1 MYKHQKHIRQ
11 LLLSVIFL
19 ILLNTGCRN
28 FKNVTIT
35 AENKLPATFAGA
47 TDTTNIAGLPVSSFF
62 TDPNL
67 LRLIDTAVTANPDVL
82 SALQRVEI
90 ANANLRYNRLLLLPS
105 VDAEARVG
113 LDKYGDYT
121 MNGVGN
127 YDTNLSP
134 NINDKQRIPNPTP
147 DYFLGFKSSWE
158 VDLWGKLRNRKKA
171 AFNRFLASQSGY
183 KMVVT
188 SLTAQIATAYYQ
200 LLALDNELKT
210 IRENIILQNN
220 ALEIVRIQKL
230 GGRATE
236 LAVQQFLAQLKRTK
250 GLEYQVLQQ
259 ITETENQLNFLTGN
273 FAKNIPRDTS
283 INTLKLPHLL
293 AAGVPSQ
300 LLLNRPDIKE
310 AEYQLIALNADIK
323 AARAAFFPSLTLS
336 PYIGYNAFKPSVL
349 FDPASITYGV
359 LGGLTA
365 PIFNRRLLNRDFNQ
379 TLAQNRE
386 ALFTYQRTILNS
398 FQEVLNSLK
407 GIENY
412 TQFYQQKQDEV
423 QALNN
428 AVSVA
433 NDLYLVGRANYLEVI
448 TAQRNVLDAKLE
460 LANTK
465 KNIFIN
471 AINLYRAVGGGWK

>member
-1 MYKHQKHIRQ
+1 MYKPQNHLYK
-11 LLLSVIFL
+11 LLLALFFLSVA
-19 ILLNTGCRN
+19 GCRN
-28 FKNVTIT
+28 FKNVTIN
-35 AENKLPATFAGA
+35 AENRLPSSYDGN
-47 TDTTNIAGLPVSSFF
+47 TDSTTIADLPVSSFF

-90 ANANLRYNRLLLLPS
+90 ANANLRYNRLQLLPV
-105 VDAEARVG
+105 VDAEARAG
-113 LDKYGDYT
+113 LDRYGDYT
-121 MNGVGN
+121 QNGVGN

-183 KMVVT
+183 KMVIT

-210 IRENIILQNN
+210 IRENLVLQSN
-220 ALEIVRIQKL
+220 ALEIVKIQKL

-259 ITETENQLNFLTGN
+259 ITETENQLNFLTGK
-273 FAKNIPRDTS
+273 FAQSIPRDTS
-283 INTLKLPHLL
+283 INTLKLPRLL

-310 AEYQLIALNADIK
+310 AEFELTALKADIK
-323 AARAAFFPSLTLS
+323 AARAAFFPSLMLS

-349 FDPASITYGV
+349 FDPASLTYGV
-359 LGGLTA
+359 LGGLTS
-365 PIFNRRLLNRDFNQ
+365 PLFNKRLVNRDFNLA
-379 TLAQNRE
+379 LAQSRTAVYN
-386 ALFTYQRTILNS
+386 YQRVILTS
-398 FQEVLNSLK
+398 FQEVSNSLK

-412 TQFYQQKQDEV
+412 TQFYKQKQDEV

-471 AINLYRAVGGGWK
+471 AINLYRAVGGGWR